1 MTFLY
6 VIVSFTGN
14 DQAYLKILVKMIH
27 LVGRPATVTIGR
39 PNVVGRPTTQSW
51 ATSNNFFSARS
62 FLSKSDGAD
71 RTRLFL
77 SDLHRLI
84 WIKKNARKKKLSEVA
99 QPHLVSQL

>member
-14 DQAYLKILVKMIH
+14 DQAYLKILVEMIH
-27 LVGRPATVTIGR
+27 LVGRPATVGRPTTVGRLATVTVGR
-39 PNVVGRPTTQSW
+39 PNVVGRPLTT
-51 ATSNNFFSARS
+51 FFSARS

-77 SDLHRLI
+77 SDLHRL
-84 WIKKNARKKKLSEVA
+84 WPRFPR
-99 QPHLVSQL
+99 QPSL

>member
-14 DQAYLKILVKMIH
+14 DQAYLKILVEMIH
-27 LVGRPATVTIGR
+27 WVGRLAT
-39 PNVVGRPTTQSW
+39 VGRPTTVGRL
-51 ATSNNFFSARS
+51 ATVTVGRPLTTFFSARS

-77 SDLHRLI
+77 SDLHRL
-84 WIKKNARKKKLSEVA
+84 WPRFPR
-99 QPHLVSQL
+99 QPSL

>member
-14 DQAYLKILVKMIH
+14 DQAYLKILVEMIH
-27 LVGRPATVTIGR
+27 LVGRPATVGRPTTVGRLATVTVGR

-51 ATSNNFFSARS
+51 ATSDNFFSARS

-77 SDLHRLI
+77 SDLHRL
-84 WIKKNARKKKLSEVA
+84 WPRFPR
-99 QPHLVSQL
+99 QPSL